1 MRVSLVEYYCSRC
14 RPMLSLYSNSPHSL
28 FADLLPTTY
37 KDKSVYVISDSEY
50 KRYRQA
56 QTLEEIAVLE
66 RRAKSY
72 ESTAAS
78 IRKTILELR
87 AEADLPE
94 TTDGTTDVNVTE

>member
-1 MRVSLVEYYCSRC
+1 
-14 RPMLSLYSNSPHSL
+14 MLSLYNTSPHSL

-78 IRKTILELR
+78 IRKTILELK
-87 AEADLPE
+87 AEAGLTD
-94 TTDGTTDVNVTE
+94 TTDDTTDANVTD